1 MLERKTDIIMTYVQY
16 DNMTKVLYT
25 GTFDILHPGHLDY
38 FRQAKE
44 HGDYLIVVVARDS
57 SVSQEK
63 KLTHNEKERHKQ
75 VAAQEIVDKAV
86 LGNEGDKLKIVEQ
99 EKPDVICLGYDQKV
113 DETRLKEEL
122 KKRRL
127 APTIVRAQA
136 YFPEKYKSSLLR
148 LLHQ

>member
-1 MLERKTDIIMTYVQY
+1 MLERKKDIIMTYIQY
-16 DNMTKVLYT
+16 DYMRKVMCM
-25 GTFDILHPGHLDY
+25 GTFDVLHPGHLDY

-44 HGDYLIVVVARDS
+44 HGDFLIVVVARDS
-57 SVSQEK
+57 SVLQEK
-63 KLTHNEKERHKQ
+63 RLMHNEKERHKQ
-75 VAAQEIVDKAV
+75 IAAQEIVDEAV

-122 KKRRL
+122 KKREL
-127 APTIVRAQA
+127 TPIIVRAQA